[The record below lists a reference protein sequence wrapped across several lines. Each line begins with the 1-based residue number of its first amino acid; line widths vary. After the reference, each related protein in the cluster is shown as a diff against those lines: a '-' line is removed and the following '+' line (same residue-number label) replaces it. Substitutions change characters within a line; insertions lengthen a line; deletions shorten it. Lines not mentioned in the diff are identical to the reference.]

1 MVRKGES
8 TLTSHCLVWKQ
19 GFCGS
24 NWEWSRMREPKRDGL
39 WAEAPHSGTS
49 LGQRN
54 LEDGLLIMKNP
65 RSTGKYCLKLTKE
78 LWKWK
83 VWRFTEV
90 PPSPI
95 WKKRSLKR
103 SPFDFIDSI
112 STSVWSPLPPSSRYL
127 LGDTDLQTW
136 GFWTNIQNVNV
147 SVSVCKTRSNNT

>member
-1 MVRKGES
+1 MVWKGES

-19 GFCGS
+19 GVCGC

-90 PPSPI
+90 PPIPHLKETLLKALAVWFHWQHLHLSLITSSSIIPLSAGRHGSTNMGLLNEHP
-95 WKKRSLKR
+95 KCKRKCKC
-103 SPFDFIDSI
+103 
-112 STSVWSPLPPSSRYL
+112 
-127 LGDTDLQTW
+127 LQ
-136 GFWTNIQNVNV
+136 NPKQ
-147 SVSVCKTRSNNT
+147 